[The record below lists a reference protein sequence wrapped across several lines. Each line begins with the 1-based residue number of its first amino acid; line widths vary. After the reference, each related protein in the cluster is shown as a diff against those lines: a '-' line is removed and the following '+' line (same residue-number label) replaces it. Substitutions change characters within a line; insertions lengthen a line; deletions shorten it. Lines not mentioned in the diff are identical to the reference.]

1 MFSLNHASLYPE
13 KLPWNLFECCRR
25 NVLAGCIPEP
35 ASCFSP
41 WLPRLSPIPPSAG
54 PPLSLQP
61 SAGDGWEQPAALSR
75 STGPACPVFQGAK
88 SPPCLHPQG
97 LPQPLSPA
105 STRPRSAQSGLW
117 ALQQILCLQLQS
129 LPTPRS
135 IILRASAGLSSALT
149 LPVGSAT

>member
-1 MFSLNHASLYPE
+1 MFSLNHASLSPE

-41 WLPRLSPIPPSAG
+41 WLPRLPPIPPSAG

-105 STRPRSAQSGLW
+105 SARPVSAVLHQGSGLCSKSFVSSFNPSRCPVQSSSGPVPGL
-117 ALQQILCLQLQS
+117 ALL
-129 LPTPRS
+129 
-135 IILRASAGLSSALT
+135 
-149 LPVGSAT
+149 